1 MELREKSIKGLGY
14 RSEASIYIN
23 ESFSLDTNIFLF
35 DVTNKSRT
43 LGYNTVITDNGLIKK
58 KTMNEN

>member
-1 MELREKSIKGLGY
+1 MKLREKSIKGLGY
-14 RSEASIYIN
+14 RSETSIYIN

-43 LGYNTVITDNGLIKK
+43 LGYNSHNRQWIDQK
-58 KTMNEN
+58 EDHE